1 MTNALASV
9 GAVCFQVEG
18 IPAGAS
24 TLRTVVRVVLGVL
37 IALLITYIVIE
48 QVGAWRR
55 RRHGDD

>member
-1 MTNALASV
+1 MTNSLHAAAAALLQS
-9 GAVCFQVEG
+9 EG

-24 TLRTVVRVVLGVL
+24 TLRTVVRVLLGVL
-37 IALLITYIVIE
+37 IGLLLAYIVIE